1 MVDKTVLAAKYN
13 LQLVA
18 GTFFLATYSGKP
30 TDQLLCYFSRCQ
42 RAPFPA
48 PLPGVNDLPSCQ
60 PSTEVFDLTIRGPKL
75 SVLSEY
81 GATLELVGEAIRGTR
96 GEGISTGLLTESQAY
111 FGVFN
116 DVRAN
121 TVGNLNT
128 TLEGQVGRGWW
139 VGWSRDL
146 MLWSHWPGQPRLHL
160 LPGPRGR
167 GPGVHSSG

>member
-1 MVDKTVLAAKYN
+1 MDKNVLASKYN

-81 GATLELVGEAIRGTR
+81 GATLQAIGDTVRASESER
-96 GEGISTGLLTESQAY
+96 ISTGFFTESQAY
-111 FGVFN
+111 FGVFGGE
-116 DVRAN
+116 RAN

-128 TLEGQVGRGWW
+128 TLEGQVSYGWL
-139 VGWSRDL
+139 VGAT
-146 MLWSHWPGQPRLHL
+146 
-160 LPGPRGR
+160 
-167 GPGVHSSG
+167 

>member
-60 PSTEVFDLTIRGPKL
+60 PSSEVQII
-75 SVLSEY
+75 E
-81 GATLELVGEAIRGTR
+81 LESRV
-96 GEGISTGLLTESQAY
+96 
-111 FGVFN
+111 
-116 DVRAN
+116 
-121 TVGNLNT
+121 
-128 TLEGQVGRGWW
+128 
-139 VGWSRDL
+139 WSRHAGVRHDAAR
-146 MLWSHWPGQPRLHL
+146 PQAGQAGRVRRGAPEPRH
-160 LPGPRGR
+160 RHQ
-167 GPGVHSSG
+167 GVQEVT